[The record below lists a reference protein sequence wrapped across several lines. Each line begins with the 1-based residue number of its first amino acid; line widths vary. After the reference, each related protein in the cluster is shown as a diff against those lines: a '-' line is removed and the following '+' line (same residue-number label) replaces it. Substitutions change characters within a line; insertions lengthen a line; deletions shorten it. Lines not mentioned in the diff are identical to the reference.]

1 MTVTNI
7 KVFYLEDPS
16 SILIIMLSRGLFLF
30 SCYLK
35 KLNLSLKT
43 LLAIIYKAYSS
54 QWLFKWC
61 VFVPFHL
68 FPCCGIKPKYVLIE
82 NVFGSKDRVERRKS
96 IGKCFINEKTFI

>member
-43 LLAIIYKAYSS
+43 LLAIPVNSETS
-54 QWLFKWC
+54 
-61 VFVPFHL
+61 V
-68 FPCCGIKPKYVLIE
+68 
-82 NVFGSKDRVERRKS
+82 
-96 IGKCFINEKTFI
+96 